1 MKKSNRY
8 SEFIRENRFLL
19 LCAIFVQLLA
29 IQIVL
34 VVSFMPEALAPFVAP
49 LEQLGLTATAY
60 TAIMAGLWVLSVIYI
75 LKFYHIFAEFFR
87 NNGVVLGGILF
98 ALVAFWIVFLILLP
112 QISMLNYSLHPN
124 PINLDAGEF
133 ADDYTLKNYKYLIFG
148 PEGASD
154 AFNKVDLMVFV
165 RTIIAAIAVTIVNLI
180 LCYPLAYF
188 LGQSK
193 GGGFARL
200 LVVML
205 IVPYWI
211 NEILRAFALRII
223 FGDVGVINGLMM
235 QMGLIDQPYD
245 FINADIALYAGLG
258 YAYIL
263 LMLFPMY
270 NVIESLDRNQI
281 EAARDM
287 GASWI
292 RIHRRVVI
300 PHAKPGIASGMTMV
314 FMLSAGALAAP
325 QVLGGTSSLW
335 FTQLVY
341 QWFNDTL
348 NWQQG
353 AAYAI
358 VLLVASIAIV
368 LTFMKIFKVN
378 MGDIGK

>member
-1 MKKSNRY
+1 MKKKMLFSD
-8 SEFIRENRFLL
+8 
-19 LCAIFVQLLA
+19 
-29 IQIVL
+29 
-34 VVSFMPEALAPFVAP
+34 
-49 LEQLGLTATAY
+49 
-60 TAIMAGLWVLSVIYI
+60 
-75 LKFYHIFAEFFR
+75 FFR
-87 NNGVVLGGILF
+87 NNGAVMGTLLIT
-98 ALVAFWIVFLILLP
+98 LVGFWLIFLILLP
-112 QISMLNYSLHPN
+112 QLSMLDYSFRY
-124 PINLDAGEF
+124 NLPPAEVGTAKDV
-133 ADDYTLKNYKYLIFG
+133 YTLSNYEHLIYG
-148 PEGASD
+148 SD
-154 AFNKVDLMVFV
+154 ETHQTFNTVDLMVFV
-165 RTIIAAIAVTIVNLI
+165 RTIVAAILITIFNII

-193 GGGFARL
+193 GSGFVRL
-200 LVVML
+200 LVVLL
-205 IVPYWI
+205 IIPYWI

-223 FGDVGVINGLMM
+223 FGDS
-235 QMGLIDQPYD
+235 GLINEALMALYLIKEPID
-245 FINADIALYAGLG
+245 FIRQDIALYAGLG

-292 RIHRRVVI
+292 RIHRRIVI
-300 PHAKPGIASGMTMV
+300 PHAKPGIASGSTMV

-325 QVLGGTSSLW
+325 QILGGPSSLW

-341 QWFNDTL
+341 QWFNDSL

-358 VLLVASIAIV
+358 VLLISTIIIV